1 MDICYTQ
8 IYCVSGIHSGSQG
21 LRFICLFIVK
31 RVKLPTVESIASLL
45 SHPFLTISL
54 VDLSPSM
61 DRAPRANFV
70 KWIMILL
77 GALCIALAGANLSR
91 DVFSIGFLAILVYAT
106 ILAPRMSLAIP
117 RSKFAISFSDA
128 AVFLAFLYLG
138 APAAIVV
145 AAIESLASC
154 YYLRTKGVPMG
165 RLMLLTN
172 VSINSISITVT
183 AFIWFTFMEALMLAS
198 AQSGTTQHLMSTLGC
213 LAISQFAV
221 SSFLAAVV
229 RATSDR
235 SSLWQTWIR
244 NCFSSSLTQFVG
256 AGLAGIV
263 YKVVSYGDI
272 ATGVIAFV
280 VLSLAYLSYRQSI
293 GKVGEAIL
301 QVEAAEQEKAETE
314 RERRREA
321 ERHASQ
327 LAITLEKEE
336 QANEALRKSEKDLQ
350 HAALYDSLTD
360 LPNRKHFGDILGEL
374 IDEYKNDPA
383 ASFFVLFLDIR
394 KFKDI
399 NDSLGHSIGDKVL
412 MVAAKRFVRMLNPS
426 DLVARIGGDEFAV
439 ILRNVSSVDNA
450 KKVARRVFNSIAQP
464 FSLSGN
470 RISIRV
476 NIGIAPCDT
485 EYRTP
490 GEILRDADIAM
501 HYAKEDSS
509 GVAVFTKELRVRFL
523 ERVTLENDLR
533 NAVERG
539 ELSMHY
545 QPVID
550 LQHGGLFGFE
560 ALLRWHHS
568 ELGMIPP
575 DKFIPIAEESGLIIP
590 ITVWILKET
599 TDQLARWH
607 KISRNYQDLIVSV
620 NISGKHLSKDDL
632 IGDVETA
639 LAVSGIPPS
648 SLKLEITE
656 SAAMEDAEHTISV
669 LNRLKNLGV
678 QLSIDDFGTGY
689 SSLSYLHRLPF
700 DTLKIDRSFV
710 YSVGESG
717 ENSEILQTIIS
728 LAKGLKKKVI
738 AEGIET
744 ESQLSLLQNLGCDFG
759 QGYLLARPLTKEVA
773 EKSLYENKSW
783 LPSVSPISIADDQ
796 QPLAEGILQAF

>member
-1 MDICYTQ
+1 
-8 IYCVSGIHSGSQG
+8 
-21 LRFICLFIVK
+21 
-31 RVKLPTVESIASLL
+31 
-45 SHPFLTISL
+45 
-54 VDLSPSM
+54 
-61 DRAPRANFV
+61 
-70 KWIMILL
+70 MILL
-77 GALCIALAGANLSR
+77 GGMCLSLASVNLSR
-91 DVFSIGFLAILVYAT
+91 DVFGTGFLAILIYAT
-106 ILAPRMSLAIP
+106 VLAPRMSLAIP

-128 AVFLAFLYLG
+128 AVFLAFLYFG
-138 APAAIVV
+138 GPAAIIM
-145 AAIESLASC
+145 AAIETLASC
-154 YYLRTKGVPMG
+154 YFLRNSGVPMS
-165 RLMLLTN
+165 RTTVLTN
-172 VSINSISITVT
+172 ISINTISISVT
-183 AFIWFTFMEALMLAS
+183 YLVWLTFLERILSEGSAS
-198 AQSGTTQHLMSTLGC
+198 GETQHLLSTLGA
-213 LAISQFAV
+213 LAVSQFAV
-221 SSFLAAVV
+221 ASFLAAVFRSTV
-229 RATSDR
+229 DR
-235 SSLWQTWIR
+235 SDLWKTWIT

-256 AGLAGIV
+256 AGLAGII

-272 ATGVIAFV
+272 VTGVIAFV

-321 ERHASQ
+321 ERHAAQ
-327 LAITLEKEE
+327 LAITLENEE

-360 LPNRKHFGDILGEL
+360 LPNRKHFGDKLGEL
-374 IDEYKNDPA
+374 IDEYRNNPA
-383 ASFFVLFLDIR
+383 TGFFVLFLDIR
-394 KFKDI
+394 KFKNI

-439 ILRNVSSVDNA
+439 ILRDVSSVGDA
-450 KKVARRVFNSIAQP
+450 QKVARRVFNSIAQP

-470 RISIRV
+470 KISIRV
-476 NIGIAPCDT
+476 NIGIAPCDI

-490 GEILRDADIAM
+490 EEILRDADIAM

-509 GVAVFTKELRVRFL
+509 SVAVFTKELRVRFL
-523 ERVTLENDLR
+523 ERVRLENDLR
-533 NAVERG
+533 NAVDRG

-545 QPVID
+545 QPLID
-550 LQHGGLFGFE
+550 LQQGGIFGFE
-560 ALLRWHHS
+560 ALLRWNHS

-575 DKFIPIAEESGLIIP
+575 DKFIPIAEESGVIIP

-599 TDQLARWH
+599 TGQLARWH
-607 KISRNYQDLIVSV
+607 KIAQKYQDLIVSV
-620 NISGKHLSKDDL
+620 NISGKHLSNDDL

-639 LAVSGIPPS
+639 LTVSGIPPS

-656 SAAMEDAEHTISV
+656 SAAMADAEYTIGV

-710 YSVGESG
+710 YSVGASG

-744 ESQLSLLQNLGCDFG
+744 EAQLSLLQNLGCDFG
-759 QGYLLARPLTKEVA
+759 QGYLLARPLTKEAA

-783 LPSVSPISIADDQ
+783 LPAPTDTSTADDA
-796 QPLAEGILQAF
+796 QPAAEENLPVF